1 MCGAELVLSLG
12 LHWQSV
18 RELLN
23 SPFCLASWYSHWW
36 CRIQALKWI
45 TKINLVVMQKMWD
58 NAQISLSPDLG
69 ELFPVSFIHIFF
81 HLRFRVSLEL
91 KSLLPQMASN
101 HLFIGQFNHFKKH
114 AREQMWVWWS
124 QWLGRFPITGWQE
137 IWD

>member
-91 KSLLPQMASN
+91 KVFLKWPLTTYSLVSSIISKNTLVNKCGCGEVSD
-101 HLFIGQFNHFKKH
+101 
-114 AREQMWVWWS
+114 WVDF
-124 QWLGRFPITGWQE
+124 L
-137 IWD
+137 